1 MGGCEIGV
9 SLPPSLS
16 LSLGG
21 LDSLRDG
28 EWRWLWLEFC
38 VRPLMC

>member
-16 LSLGG
+16 LSLSVDLTRCEMVSGDGCG
-21 LDSLRDG
+21 LNFVCAR
-28 EWRWLWLEFC
+28 
-38 VRPLMC
+38 